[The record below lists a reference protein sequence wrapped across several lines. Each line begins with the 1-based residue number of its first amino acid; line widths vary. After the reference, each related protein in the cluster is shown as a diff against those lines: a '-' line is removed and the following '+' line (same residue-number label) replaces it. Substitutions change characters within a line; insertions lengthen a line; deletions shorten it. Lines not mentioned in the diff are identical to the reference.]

1 MKVLVLE
8 KKGKHNGTFIF
19 SFSIINNNNFNMGR
33 EVMGGG
39 FNTWTKYFH
48 DFVIKIKSRKSKE
61 DTKKLKDLESKSKK
75 LEKQKDIAFAAYY
88 KLINKFDK
96 VEESIERINN
106 KYSYKVKTKT
116 LNPHY
121 RGDTITI

>member
-1 MKVLVLE
+1 
-8 KKGKHNGTFIF
+8 
-19 SFSIINNNNFNMGR
+19 
-33 EVMGGG
+33 MGGG

-88 KLINKFDK
+88 KLSNKFDK

-121 RGDTITI
+121 MGEVA